1 MIKRPLAALCLGS
14 ILTIEL
20 GYQMLAVAA
29 ETKPVVGGAS
39 PLENRT
45 IGCDIAIAGGGLSG
59 TATAYEGLLA
69 GKQVCMTEITD
80 WVGGQITSQGVS
92 ALDERPTQR
101 SKKYFSRGYLEFRQK
116 VEDYYGKLNAGSCW
130 VSEVCFLPK
139 DAHKL
144 LYGMLK
150 NAEQKGKGQL
160 HWLPNTVVKELIVSK
175 RGDGQQITALV
186 AIQHQPQTGTAPLN
200 TEPLSQTIEDAYS
213 YRDSPKFQKQ
223 KIILIPTYKTP
234 QQQASKPADWYVV
247 DATETGELVG
257 LADVPYRLGLDPR
270 SADEPSSA
278 STTGDTYCTQGFTYP
293 FAMQTTETPQLQVQ
307 PVTYQQYAPYY
318 SYELKRLADF
328 GLVYSYRRILSS
340 GAGKQTKFGGISYT
354 APTPGDISMQNW
366 TWGNDYRPSSAN
378 DNLILDRSQLQAG
391 GQLQPGG
398 WMGGLRADTLR
409 KGEEHAQGFYY
420 WLVAGTTDSRAN
432 PDPKSPNH
440 WVKTPNPNQRYLSGL
455 DSPMGTKH
463 GLSKYPYIREGR
475 RIIGRPGYG
484 YKDGFV
490 IAEVDMSRNNL
501 LDPKKMPELSPAQYR
516 RLQATLSGVNAL
528 NVLTGDKPT
537 PRNRSTIYADTVG
550 IGHYAID
557 FHPCM
562 QNSPPESPNNS
573 ERQGARKGEGQA
585 YPFQIPL
592 RAMIP
597 QKIDNMLVAGKSIA
611 TSHVA
616 AAAYRV
622 HSFEWSAGA
631 AAGTTASFALDKG
644 ITPAQMVADLPDR
657 SPSILEL
664 RKRLEANNNPTSF
677 PNTSIFNNNW
687 QEWK

>member
-1 MIKRPLAALCLGS
+1 MIKKSLVALCLGLISTSS
-14 ILTIEL
+14 IAVPI
-20 GYQMLAVAA
+20 AVAA
-29 ETKPVVGGAS
+29 DAKST
-39 PLENRT
+39 NRVLPDLT
-45 IGCDIAIAGGGLSG
+45 IGCDLAIAGGGLSG

-69 GKQVCMTEITD
+69 GKTVCMTEITD
-80 WVGGQITSQGVS
+80 WVGGQITAQGVS

-101 SKKYFSRGYLEFRQK
+101 TKLYFPRGYLEFRQK
-116 VEDYYGKLNAGSCW
+116 VQDFYGKLNSGYCW
-130 VSEVCFLPK
+130 VSEVCFIPK
-139 DAHKL
+139 DGDKI

-150 NAEQKGKGQL
+150 SAESKGKGKL
-160 HWLPNTVVKELIVSK
+160 YWYPNTVVKELIVRN
-175 RGDGQQITALV
+175 RGTGKQINAVV
-186 AIQHQPQTGTAPLN
+186 AIQHQPQPGTAPLN
-200 TEPLSQTIEDAYS
+200 TEPLSQTIDDTYS
-213 YRDSPKFQKQ
+213 DSDSAKFKKQ
-223 KIILIPTYKTP
+223 KIIFIPTYKTP
-234 QQQASKPADWYVV
+234 NQQATQPADWYVV
-247 DATETGELVG
+247 DATETGELIG

-270 SADEPSSA
+270 SSDEPSA
-278 STTGDTYCTQGFTYP
+278 ATTTGDPYCTQGFTYP
-293 FAMQTTETPQLQVQ
+293 FAMETTETPRLQVQ
-307 PVTYQQYAPYY
+307 PVFYQQYAPYY

-328 GLVYSYRRILSS
+328 GVVYTYRRIYSS
-340 GAGKQTKFGGISYT
+340 GTGKPSKFGGINYT

-366 TWGNDYRPSSAN
+366 TWGNDYRPGSAA
-378 DNLILDRSQLQAG
+378 DNLILDRSQLQTS

-398 WMGGLRADTLR
+398 WMGGLRTDTLR

-420 WLVAGTTDSRAN
+420 WLVAGSTDSQAN
-432 PDPKSPNH
+432 PDPQSPDY

-455 DSPMGTKH
+455 DSPMGTVH

-475 RIIGRPGYG
+475 RIIGRPSYG
-484 YKDGFV
+484 YKDGFT
-490 IAEVDMSRNNL
+490 IAEVDISRNNL
-501 LDPKKMPELSPAQYR
+501 LDRAKMPELSAAANR
-516 RLQATLSGVNAL
+516 RLEASLSGVNAL
-528 NVLTGDKPT
+528 DVLTGAKVT
-537 PRNRSTIYADTVG
+537 PRNRATIYADTVG

-562 QNSPPESPNNS
+562 QNSPPEAPNNR
-573 ERQGARKGEGQA
+573 ERDGARQGGGQA

-631 AAGTTASFALDKG
+631 AAGTTITYALEKG
-644 ITPAQMVADLPDR
+644 ITPAQMVEDLPNR
-657 SPSILEL
+657 SPSIIEL
-664 RKRLEANNNPTSF
+664 RKRLEASNNPTSF

>member
-1 MIKRPLAALCLGS
+1 MIKRPLTAICLGLIS
-14 ILTIEL
+14 AIEL
-20 GYQMLAVAA
+20 GLPIAFAA
-29 ETKPVVGGAS
+29 ETKPS
-39 PLENRT
+39 NRKLPDLT
-45 IGCDIAIAGGGLSG
+45 IGCDITIAGGGLSG

-80 WVGGQITSQGVS
+80 WVGGQISAQGVS

-101 SKKYFSRGYLEFRQK
+101 AKKYYSRGYLEFRQHIQ
-116 VEDYYGKLNAGSCW
+116 DYYGKLNVGHCW
-130 VSEVCFLPK
+130 VSEACFLPK
-139 DAHKL
+139 DAHKI
-144 LYGMLK
+144 LYGMLQT
-150 NAEQKGKGQL
+150 AERKGKGKL
-160 HWLPNTVVKELIVSK
+160 YWYPNTVVKELIIGN
-175 RGDGQQITALV
+175 RGNGKQINAV
-186 AIQHQPQTGTAPLN
+186 IAIQHQPQPGTPPIN
-200 TEPLSQTIEDAYS
+200 TNPLSWTIADAYD
-213 YRDSPKFQKQ
+213 YQDSAKFQKQ
-223 KIILIPTYKTP
+223 KITFIPTYKTA
-234 QQQASKPADWYVV
+234 QQQAAKPADWYVV

-293 FAMQTTETPQLQVQ
+293 FAMETTTTPQSQT
-307 PVTYQQYAPYY
+307 PPTFYSQYAPYY

-328 GLVYSYRRILSS
+328 GLVYSYRRIWSS
-340 GAGKQTKFGGISYT
+340 GAGKLTKFGGISYT
-354 APTPGDISMQNW
+354 APAPGDISMQNW
-366 TWGNDYRPSSAN
+366 TWGNDYRPGSAQ
-378 DNLILDRSQLQAG
+378 DNLILDRSQLQTG

-398 WMGGLRADTLR
+398 WMGGLRTDTLR

-432 PDPKSPNH
+432 PDSTSPNH
-440 WVKTPNPNQRYLSGL
+440 WVKTPNPNQRYLTGL
-455 DSPMGTKH
+455 DSPMGTMH

-475 RIIGRPGYG
+475 RIIGRPSYG
-484 YKDGFV
+484 YRNGFV
-490 IAEVDMSRNNL
+490 ISELDMSRNNF
-501 LDPKKMPELSPAQYR
+501 LDPQKKPDLTPAAYR
-516 RLQATLSGVNAL
+516 RLTAELSGVNAL

-537 PRNRSTIYADTVG
+537 PRNRSTMYADTVG

-562 QNSPPESPNNS
+562 QNSPPESPNNR
-573 ERQGARKGEGQA
+573 EREGARKGEGQA

-631 AAGTTASFALDKG
+631 AAGTTAAFALDKG
-644 ITPAQMVADLPDR
+644 MTPAQMVSDLPDR
-657 SPSILEL
+657 SPAMLEL
-664 RKRLEANNNPTSF
+664 RQRLENNNNPTSF
-677 PNTSIFNNNW
+677 PQTSMFNHNW
-687 QEWK
+687 QDWK

>member
-1 MIKRPLAALCLGS
+1 MIKRPLAALCLGLIS
-14 ILTIEL
+14 AIEIGL
-20 GYQMLAVAA
+20 PIALAA
-29 ETKPVVGGAS
+29 ETKSVD
-39 PLENRT
+39 RT
-45 IGCDIAIAGGGLSG
+45 IGCDIMVAGGGLSG

-101 SKKYFSRGYLEFRQK
+101 AKKYFPRGYLEFRQQ
-116 VEDYYGKLNAGSCW
+116 VQDYYGRLNAGACW

-139 DAHKL
+139 DAHKI

-150 NAEQKGKGQL
+150 TAERKGKGKL
-160 HWLPNTVVKELIVSK
+160 HWYPNTVVKQLIVGN
-175 RGDGQQITALV
+175 RRQGQQINAVV
-186 AIQHQPQTGTAPLN
+186 AIQHQPQPGTAPLN

-213 YRDSPKFQKQ
+213 YRDSARFQKQ
-223 KIILIPTYKTP
+223 KIIFIPTPKTP
-234 QQQASKPADWYVV
+234 QQQADKPADWYVV

-278 STTGDTYCTQGFTYP
+278 TTTADPYCTQGFTYT
-293 FAMQTTETPQLQVQ
+293 FAMETTDTPQMQIQ
-307 PVTYQQYAPYY
+307 PAFYPQYAPYY

-328 GLVYSYRRILSS
+328 GLVYTYRRILSS
-340 GAGKQTKFGGISYT
+340 GKGKPSKFGGVSYT
-354 APTPGDISMQNW
+354 APIPGDISMQNW
-366 TWGNDYRPSSAN
+366 TWGNDYRPSSAQ
-378 DNLILDRSQLQAG
+378 DNLILDRSQLQRS
-391 GQLQPGG
+391 GQLQSGG
-398 WMGGLRADTLR
+398 WMGGLRTDTLR
-409 KGEEHAQGFYY
+409 KGEENSQGFYY

-432 PDPKSPNH
+432 PDPASPNH
-440 WVKTPNPNQRYLSGL
+440 WIKTPNPNQRYVRGL
-455 DSPMGTKH
+455 DSPMGTAH

-475 RIIGRPGYG
+475 RIIGRPSYG
-484 YKDGFV
+484 HRNGFV

-501 LDPKKMPELSPAQYR
+501 LDRTKISELSPAEYR
-516 RLQATLSGVNAL
+516 RLEASLSGVNAL
-528 NVLTGDKPT
+528 NVLTGDKPN
-537 PRNRSTIYADTVG
+537 PRNRSTMYADTVG

-573 ERQGARKGEGQA
+573 ERAGARKGEGQA

-616 AAAYRV
+616 AAAYRI

-631 AAGTTASFALDKG
+631 GAGTTAVFALEKG
-644 ITPAQMVADLPDR
+644 IIPAQMVADLPDR
-657 SPSILEL
+657 SPAIIEL

-677 PNTSIFNNNW
+677 PNTSIFNSNW